1 MNLPSE
7 FENYTRDLLGDALYS
22 RLREGLAEAPSP
34 TSIRL
39 NPFKAA
45 SREVNGQ
52 LMESVVPWCPATGRY
67 LNERPN
73 FTFDP
78 LFHAGAY
85 YVQEAGSMLVD
96 LAVRHLI
103 TQPVR
108 MLDLCAA
115 PGGKSTALRAALPE
129 GSLLFTNEPMRTR
142 VQILSE
148 NIQKFG
154 HEDVIVTNNYPRDY
168 RKARIMFD
176 ATASLRR

>member
-1 MNLPSE
+1 MNLPSD
-7 FENYTRDLLGDALYS
+7 FENYTRNLLGDALYS

-103 TQPVR
+103 TQPDR
-108 MLDLCAA
+108 
-115 PGGKSTALRAALPE
+115 KS
-129 GSLLFTNEPMRTR
+129 
-142 VQILSE
+142 V
-148 NIQKFG
+148 
-154 HEDVIVTNNYPRDY
+154 V
-168 RKARIMFD
+168 
-176 ATASLRR
+176 